1 MLTNELIKKYQFF
14 LNYNHTSIEEMEGV
28 LQCNKRTVMID
39 IQKVNEML
47 VILEL
52 PTITVQNNFII
63 TPDISIT
70 NILKYVDI
78 ASKNYVFQEERI
90 DMLIFYI
97 ILRSDYISNSHLQD
111 FLRMSKN
118 SILADLK
125 EVKVILKKYE
135 LQLIYS
141 RDKGYYIDGNSNK
154 IRELLER
161 TIGNL
166 ITLVCGRNIL
176 RYIFNECNL
185 MYQEEL
191 FFNLLKIYSDKYQ
204 LIFIAEKI
212 DTVAILM
219 AVINEYSLKESYI
232 KNTEDF
238 EKIIE
243 TPLLR
248 LLIDIEEKFPNLSK
262 EREFLLSRLAGCVQ
276 GDLNINPEPEI
287 IKIMD
292 EIILQVKVNTGLE
305 FPETFQFRKNLY
317 AHLYPAFY
325 RQIFDVSL
333 KNPLTSQ
340 IIKEYD
346 YLFALI
352 KRSLKPLEEAT
363 CKKISNDEIAY
374 FTIHFGGYLEN
385 IQKESITEKNVAMV
399 ICPNGISSS
408 LILRA
413 ELKQIFPMIEFY
425 TMSFNDYKKNIGIQK
440 VDMIFSTMS
449 IEVDKPLFIV
459 KTIMNSTEK
468 ILLKKKVFETF
479 HLKKEEFI
487 SVEEILKIIAK
498 HVLIKN
504 EKELRNDLT
513 KYLFANKEVVLG
525 GDSLKDLVKKE
536 LIQQLDKV
544 NDWQTAVR
552 IASKPLLD
560 YGYIEESYVEAIISS
575 VNEIGPYIVL
585 APKVAVPHASPD
597 AGVHRLGIS
606 LLQLKEPVNFGLA
619 DDEDKNVQ
627 LIFVLATVDSSAHL
641 KALQQLALILDD
653 DDIIE
658 SLIRAEMPEEILGL
672 IERTIEEGGEWDD

>member
-1 MLTNELIKKYQFF
+1 MLTNELIKKYKFF

-97 ILRSDYISNSHLQD
+97 ILYSDYISNSHLQD

-141 RDKGYYIDGNSNK
+141 RDKGYYIDGDSNK
-154 IRELLER
+154 IRELLEI

-176 RYIFNECNL
+176 SYIFNECNL

-248 LLIDIEEKFPNLSK
+248 LLMDIEEQFPNLSK

-325 RQIFDVSL
+325 RQMFDVSL

-385 IQKESITEKNVAMV
+385 IQKESITEKIVAMV

-425 TMSFNDYKKNIGIQK
+425 TMSFNDYQKNIGIQQ

-468 ILLKKKVFETF
+468 MLLKKKVFETF

-487 SVEEILKIIAK
+487 SVDEILNIIAK

-504 EKELRNDLT
+504 EKELKKDLS

-552 IASKPLLD
+552 IASKPLLEQ
-560 YGYIEESYVEAIISS
+560 GYIEESYVEAIISS

-606 LLQLKEPVNFGLA
+606 LLQLKEPVNFGLE

-658 SLIRAEMPEEILGL
+658 NLIKAEMPEEILGL
-672 IERTIEEGGEWDD
+672 IEKVIEEGGEWDD

>member
-125 EVKVILKKYE
+125 EVKVILQKYE

-185 MYQEEL
+185 IYQEEL

-552 IASKPLLD
+552 IASKPLLE

-658 SLIRAEMPEEILGL
+658 SLIRAEIPEEILGL
-672 IERTIEEGGEWDD
+672 IEKVIQEGGEWDD

>member
-28 LQCNKRTVMID
+28 LQCNKRTVMTD

-47 VILEL
+47 LNLDL
-52 PTITVQNNFII
+52 PIITVQNDFII

-70 NILKYVDI
+70 TILKDI
-78 ASKNYVFQEERI
+78 DIESQEFVFQEERI

-97 ILRSDYISNSHLQD
+97 ILCSDYISNLHLQD

-125 EVKVILKKYE
+125 EVKASLKPYD

-141 RDKGYYIDGNSNK
+141 REKGYYIDGDSNK
-154 IRELLER
+154 IRELLEI

-176 RYIFNECNL
+176 SYIFNKCNL
-185 MYQEEL
+185 IYQEEIFL
-191 FFNLLKIYSDKYQ
+191 NSLKIVSDKYQ

-219 AVINEYSLKESYI
+219 AVFNEYSLKEPYI
-232 KNTEDF
+232 KNRENF

-248 LLIDIEEKFPNLSK
+248 LLMDIEEQFPNLSK
-262 EREFLLSRLAGCVQ
+262 ERDFILSRLAGCVQ

-325 RQIFDVSL
+325 RQMFDVSL

-340 IIKEYD
+340 IIEEYN

-363 CKKISNDEIAY
+363 SKKISNDEIAY

-385 IQKESITEKNVAMV
+385 IQKESITEKIVAMV

-425 TMSFNDYKKNIGIQK
+425 TMSFNDYKKNIGIQQ

-487 SVEEILKIIAK
+487 SVDEILNIIAK

-504 EKELRNDLT
+504 EKELKKDLT
-513 KYLFANKEVVLG
+513 KYLFANEEVELG

-552 IASKPLLD
+552 IASKPLLEQ
-560 YGYIEESYVEAIISS
+560 GYIEESYVEAIISS

-606 LLQLKEPVNFGLA
+606 LLQLKEPVNFGLE

-627 LIFVLATVDSSAHL
+627 LIFVLATVDSTAHL

-653 DDIIE
+653 NDIIE
-658 SLIRAEMPEEILGL
+658 NLIKAETPKEILGL
-672 IERTIEEGGEWDD
+672 IEKVIEEGGEWDD

>member
-1 MLTNELIKKYQFF
+1 MLTNELIKKYKFF

-47 VILEL
+47 ISLEL
-52 PTITVQNNFII
+52 PTITVQNDFII
-63 TPDISIT
+63 APEISIT
-70 NILKYVDI
+70 NLLKYVDI

-97 ILRSDYISNSHLQD
+97 ILYSDYISNSHLQD

-125 EVKVILKKYE
+125 EVRDILKKYE

-141 RDKGYYIDGNSNK
+141 RDKGYYIDGDSNK
-154 IRELLER
+154 IRELLEI

-176 RYIFNECNL
+176 SYIFNECNL
-185 MYQEEL
+185 IYQEEIFL
-191 FFNLLKIYSDKYQ
+191 NSLKIVSDKYQ

-219 AVINEYSLKESYI
+219 AVFNEYSLKEPYI
-232 KNTEDF
+232 KNRENF

-248 LLIDIEEKFPNLSK
+248 LLMDIEEQFPNLSK
-262 EREFLLSRLAGCVQ
+262 ERDFILSRLAGCVQ

-325 RQIFDVSL
+325 RQMFDVSL

-340 IIKEYD
+340 IIEEYN

-363 CKKISNDEIAY
+363 SKKISNDEIAY

-385 IQKESITEKNVAMV
+385 IQKKSITEKIVAMV

-425 TMSFNDYKKNIGIQK
+425 TMSFNDYKKNIDIQK

-449 IEVDKPLFIV
+449 IEVDRPLFIV

-487 SVEEILKIIAK
+487 SVDEILNIIAK

-504 EKELRNDLT
+504 EKELKKDLS

-552 IASKPLLD
+552 IASKPLLEQ
-560 YGYIEESYVEAIISS
+560 GYIEESYVEAIISS

-606 LLQLKEPVNFGLA
+606 LLQLKEPVNFGLE

-627 LIFVLATVDSSAHL
+627 LIFVLATVDSTAHL

-653 DDIIE
+653 DEVIE
-658 SLIRAEMPEEILGL
+658 NLIKAEMPEEILGL
-672 IERTIEEGGEWDD
+672 IEKVIEEGGEWDD